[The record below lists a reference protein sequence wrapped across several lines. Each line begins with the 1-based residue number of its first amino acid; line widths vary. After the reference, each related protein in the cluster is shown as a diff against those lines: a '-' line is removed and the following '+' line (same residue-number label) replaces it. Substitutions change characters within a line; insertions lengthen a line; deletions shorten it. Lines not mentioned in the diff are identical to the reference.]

1 MQAVRNDFMLD
12 RTTLKLIRY
21 QNQAEQFDLTFK
33 FESLA
38 DHCFIA
44 LHQQVVEKTIKNGDV
59 ITNAEFIPQNENLQQ
74 PDKDVFIKGK
84 DQ

>member
-1 MQAVRNDFMLD
+1 
-12 RTTLKLIRY
+12 
-21 QNQAEQFDLTFK
+21 LTFK

-44 LHQQVVEKTIKNGDV
+44 LHQQVIEKTIKNGDV
-59 ITNAEFIPQNENLQQ
+59 ITNSEFIPQNEHLQQ

-84 DQ
+84 DQHYHAIVNFGRYSRATS